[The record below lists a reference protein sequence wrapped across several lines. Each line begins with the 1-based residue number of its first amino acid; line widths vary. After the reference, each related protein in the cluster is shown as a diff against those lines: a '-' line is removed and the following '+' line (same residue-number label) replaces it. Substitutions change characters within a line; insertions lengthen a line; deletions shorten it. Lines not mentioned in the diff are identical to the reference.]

1 MLNGFVLDIHNEN
14 GFKCEIPLFRD
25 FKLPDGLSIRT
36 SNGNYSYDTLVL
48 MAKNEKFLGS
58 EFQSDIVQKA
68 LFMSPKGAITMNS
81 TAFSIDQEIIID
93 GFENYLSII
102 IPPNSSGVFQLFPHL
117 EG

>member
-14 GFKCEIPLFRD
+14 GFECKIPLFRD
-25 FKLPDGLSIRT
+25 IKLPEGLSIRT
-36 SNGNYSYDTLVL
+36 SNGNYSYNSLVL
-48 MAKNEKFLGS
+48 MAKSKKFIGS
-58 EFQSDIVQKA
+58 GFQSDIVQKA
-68 LFMSPKGAITMNS
+68 LFMSPKGATPLNS
-81 TAFSIDQEIIID
+81 TAFSMDLEIIID